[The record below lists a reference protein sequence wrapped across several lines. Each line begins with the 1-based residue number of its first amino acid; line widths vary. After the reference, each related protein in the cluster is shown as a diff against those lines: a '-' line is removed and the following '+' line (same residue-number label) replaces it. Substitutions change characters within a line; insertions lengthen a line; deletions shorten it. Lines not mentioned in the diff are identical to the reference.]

1 MESALRCITHHLC
14 VAAAEELVPHLAED
28 LHGRLVVRAI
38 ALPRHALGEPILSE
52 RPDVRRMPVL
62 PAHVIDR
69 MGCAPPARCAHVSAA
84 YEAMR
89 IDYACFR
96 ALT

>member
-1 MESALRCITHHLC
+1 MESALRCITHHLR
-14 VAAAEELVPHLAED
+14 VAAAKEFVPHMAED
-28 LHGRLVVRAI
+28 LPVAPLSRQSLS
-38 ALPRHALGEPILSE
+38 RHALGEPVLSE
-52 RPDVRRMPVL
+52 RPDVRRMLVL
-62 PAHVIDR
+62 PAHVVDR
-69 MGCAPPARCAHVSAA
+69 MGCVPARYAHVAAA

>member
-14 VAAAEELVPHLAED
+14 VAAAKEFVPHMAED
-28 LHGRLVVRAI
+28 LPGRQSLS
-38 ALPRHALGEPILSE
+38 RHALGEPILSE
-52 RPDVRRMPVL
+52 RPDVRRKPVL

-69 MGCAPPARCAHVSAA
+69 MGCVPARYAHVAAA

-89 IDYACFR
+89 IDCMAYGE
-96 ALT
+96 